1 MIKKKS
7 RTGTK
12 IGLYLVYIVISIF
25 FLYPVLWVLSYSF
38 KTVPELFSVPPKFLP
53 QSLQLDNYRYVIQN
67 TYIVKN
73 IWNSFYI
80 VVLTMLGTLVLAL
93 PASYLFSRFRFRL
106 SRQLQFF
113 ILIFQMIS
121 PIVIA
126 IPLYNYL
133 SRINLVNN
141 HAVLIL
147 IYIAISIP
155 MAVLNIKS
163 YLDTIPKEIDEAAII
178 DGCSHWQI
186 LTKIHIPTSI
196 SGIISVSLMIM
207 VSLWGQFVVPFILL
221 NDAVKFPVSVGL
233 INLQSS
239 SEAITTHYLAAAC
252 ILGILPTTLIFLIL
266 QKYIVSAMTA
276 GAVKG

>member
-1 MIKKKS
+1 MTKKKS

-80 VVLTMLGTLVLAL
+80 VVLTILGTLVLAL

>member
-1 MIKKKS
+1 M
-7 RTGTK
+7 
-12 IGLYLVYIVISIF
+12 VYIVISIF

-106 SRQLQFF
+106 SRQLQLF

>member
-1 MIKKKS
+1 VTKKKS

-80 VVLTMLGTLVLAL
+80 VVLTILGTLVLAL

>member
-1 MIKKKS
+1 MTKKKS

-80 VVLTMLGTLVLAL
+80 GVLTMLGTLVLAL

-276 GAVKG
+276 GPVKG

>member
-1 MIKKKS
+1 MIKKKN

>member
-1 MIKKKS
+1 M
-7 RTGTK
+7 
-12 IGLYLVYIVISIF
+12 VYIVISIF